1 MNSTMLSALDS
12 DRDSIRD
19 RAADAPAQD
28 FNAQPEPLRNKI
40 NEEAYANAL
49 PDPDDIPPLTK
60 QQLRHCV
67 PLRIMPGETQM
78 ERLRYAKA
86 LCQARAKWLKRKQ
99 ARCSEARPSQE
110 ARTAEARRD
119 ACPCAS
125 LQQEEHPD

>member
-78 ERLRYAKA
+78 ERLCYATA
-86 LCQARAKWLKRKQ
+86 LCQAR
-99 ARCSEARPSQE
+99 EV
-110 ARTAEARRD
+110 AEAQAGEMLGSAPQSGSQDGRGKTR
-119 ACPCAS
+119 CLS
-125 LQQEEHPD
+125 LRQPAAGGEP